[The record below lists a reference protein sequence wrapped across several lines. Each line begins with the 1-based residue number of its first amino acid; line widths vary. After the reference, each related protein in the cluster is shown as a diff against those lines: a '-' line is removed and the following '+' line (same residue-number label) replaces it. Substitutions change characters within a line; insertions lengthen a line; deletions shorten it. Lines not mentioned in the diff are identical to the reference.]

1 MTRKSLRSVCLALV
15 GVLLFAQMAIA
26 SYACPALSSMTSLEM
41 QSSGTTYVDSGDAML
56 PSASNQGIN
65 CEDMAVGMAAP
76 TANLCAEHCHFG
88 QQSSDTPTITVPLAM
103 LTTLYVMPLAP
114 EPVSSLR
121 RPTLGASSAL
131 VAASPP
137 HAILHCCFRI

>member
-26 SYACPALSSMTSLEM
+26 SYACPDLASMTGLEM
-41 QSSGTTYVDSGDAML
+41 QSGGTTYVDSGGAML
-56 PSASNQGIN
+56 PSASNQAIN
-65 CEDMAVGMAAP
+65 CEDMAGGMATP
-76 TANLCAEHCHFG
+76 NANLCAEHCHFG
-88 QQSSDTPTITVPLAM
+88 QQSSATPTIAVPVAM
-103 LTTLYVMPLAP
+103 LTTLYLMPLAP

-121 RPTLGASSAL
+121 RPTLGASSGFA
-131 VAASPP
+131 AASPP